1 MDILPLTDT
10 ERIEHFDR
18 VFVEYLGGDEV
29 WHMLISHSQGLSY
42 RQIAAMYGDSHM
54 TVRRRVV
61 SAKIKLRAVGLDAD
75 AIAPRTARQQAST
88 ISTHP
93 A

>member
-1 MDILPLTDT
+1 MDLLPLNDN

-18 VFVEYLGGDEV
+18 VFIEYLGGDEV

-42 RQIAAMYGDSHM
+42 RQIAAMYDDSHM

-61 SAKIKLRAVGLDAD
+61 SAKIKLRAVGLDAE
-75 AIAPRTARQQAST
+75 AIAPRAGQLR
-88 ISTHP
+88 P
-93 A
+93 AITQ